1 MWRDNIELNGLQTSV
16 GDCYQSHVGGDVG
29 CKPSIFATDS
39 LEENKMFDS
48 SYDDDIWIINT
59 ECAGV
64 IWYSDKHF
72 EYGEYPHIVTFDN
85 ISPDCIKLIHK
96 GTGKSMW

>member
-96 GTGKSMW
+96 GYR